1 MTRQEM
7 SNISQQLP
15 LKIILQL
22 TLEFEYFNV
31 YTLCLFRI
39 CPLKRFIKC
48 IMFFEIH
55 SRRIN
60 IYCGLMLSSKSRTHV
75 STSASPH
82 YDGIHWHFPLLSYS
96 AQKQISMTTFY
107 FMIHCL
113 QGTIKPKTLFSF
125 DKNNNAIT
133 ILF

>member
-1 MTRQEM
+1 M

-75 STSASPH
+75 STSASPLH
-82 YDGIHWHFPLLSYS
+82 CWYS
-96 AQKQISMTTFY
+96 LAFSFIIILAQKTNFHDNILFY
-107 FMIHCL
+107 DTL
-113 QGTIKPKTLFSF
+113 AYKALKPKTLFSF